1 MHHHTK
7 KYETRILRRELLI
20 PTIIFIHR
28 RHTTRFLDD
37 ECRVPFVTEYLSV
50 RIFFMRGG
58 GNKRRIIVLFL
69 VDFCV
74 KIESAF
80 KFPHS
85 LPG

>member
-1 MHHHTK
+1 MHHQTK
-7 KYETRILRRELLI
+7 KYETRILRELLI

-37 ECRVPFVTEYLSV
+37 DGVPFVTEYLSV

-58 GNKRRIIVLFL
+58 EQTKDYCSFFSTII
-69 VDFCV
+69 CV
-74 KIESAF
+74 KIIESAF

>member
-37 ECRVPFVTEYLSV
+37 DGVPFVTEYLSV
-50 RIFFMRGG
+50 RIFYEGRGEQTKDYCSFFSK
-58 GNKRRIIVLFL
+58 N
-69 VDFCV
+69 
-74 KIESAF
+74 IESAF